1 MAIASA
7 IQLLRHGETAAG
19 QAFIGSSDVALT
31 ARGWQQMH
39 SAVSDV
45 TCDRIISSPL
55 QRCAAFAETLAAARG
70 VPVLYEPRWCEL
82 DFGAWEGRT
91 AAELMQTEAA
101 ALQELWARPEAFVAP
116 AGEAVAAFRR
126 RVLAAWAEHGRADA
140 GRTLVVTHG
149 GVIRVL
155 LAALYPDHYASIMHI
170 DVPHGSVH
178 ALAGA
183 APAVERPA

>member
-1 MAIASA
+1 MATAA
-7 IQLLRHGETAAG
+7 GIQLLRHGETAAG

-39 SAVSDV
+39 SAVNDV
-45 TCDRIISSPL
+45 ACDRIISSPL

-101 ALQELWARPEAFVAP
+101 ALQQLWARPDEFVAP
-116 AGEAVAAFRR
+116 AGEAVSAFRR
-126 RVLAAWAEHGRADA
+126 RVLAAWAEHGRANA
-140 GRTLVVTHG
+140 GRTLVITHG

-155 LAALYPDHYASIMHI
+155 LAALYPDRYASIMHI
-170 DVPHGSVH
+170 DVPHGSVQ
-178 ALAGA
+178 ALDET
-183 APAVERPA
+183 VERPA